1 MAGNGYQHGFRSVA
15 IFGFGGQEIAS
26 KPPQAICKPLYTI
39 SFRGDRG
46 LIGLEINSKNIGS

>member
-1 MAGNGYQHGFRSVA
+1 VLDKAVIINR
-15 IFGFGGQEIAS
+15 
-26 KPPQAICKPLYTI
+26 PQILARPLYTI